1 MDRAPADLQPPVH
14 SLSPEGPTSRANR
27 LRRSSRTPNQ
37 KPQSPGGAT
46 SRILSQTSPGTHA
59 PETRETAPLKHRH
72 VWAQPPHAFNTPTRM
87 ARSKY
92 DTVFCVESP
101 NNDGEFQQDIVW
113 DANSPSPVRP
123 GKKGKSRAAGAA
135 IGISEIVRRIAP
147 MHGRPAVVE
156 PALQVWIESAAIPC
170 TPEEHHPK
178 RKSPR
183 PNGVDDLL
191 KLAKQFDFNMF
202 RKDEERA
209 EEMHKQALG
218 LLSDDI
224 LEGPPRADPLPPA
237 PETASKNP
245 SPVCG
250 LQDYHMEDFFDQ
262 PTQDCSSNLIQMV
275 CLGSLESSSSGTAG
289 RAPHC
294 AAPPIP
300 TPAENGPAAVQLD
313 DDWENDWENEDF
325 LNDTLVMEITP
336 NPPCFAPPK
345 YCSTQ
350 SRWDEALPGSTHPS
364 RGTPGRLGGEGGPA
378 EKEPRM
384 PKNRTTFKLDVIP
397 LSLNG
402 KDAAASQASMT
413 NTPQSEALSRM
424 NPPVSGSYTKR
435 PSHPPRGALPGPPAG
450 PQPKTSL
457 ANANASAKRT
467 LARTTPMTS
476 NKMKENQPVRSS
488 NIQAMATISCSAAAP
503 GQETPPVVPASDDY
517 RDLDELFSS
526 EPVWDEEGDDD
537 LLCQMCEDLETQAV
551 VLERPAALKQPL
563 SLDKKPGQATQRPA
577 RVATPPRVGDQQ
589 KGCPA
594 VKVSKQPSPSA
605 PPPPSASLASQC
617 SPPDRVQPSGLSAN
631 PYTGN
636 ALPSIK
642 TTSTESFKYALLVS
656 NVDHSQCYGGGP
668 PPKATAGDKGQ
679 FSVKKPPS
687 PSVKVIPTGP
697 KKCSKAEIERKK
709 RQALERRRQ
718 HLQGPQ
724 NLGAP
729 TRGR

>member
-37 KPQSPGGAT
+37 K
-46 SRILSQTSPGTHA
+46 
-59 PETRETAPLKHRH
+59 H

-123 GKKGKSRAAGAA
+123 
-135 IGISEIVRRIAP
+135 
-147 MHGRPAVVE
+147 AVVE

-178 RKSPR
+178 RK

-402 KDAAASQASMT
+402 KDA
-413 NTPQSEALSRM
+413 
-424 NPPVSGSYTKR
+424 
-435 PSHPPRGALPGPPAG
+435 
-450 PQPKTSL
+450 
-457 ANANASAKRT
+457 
-467 LARTTPMTS
+467 
-476 NKMKENQPVRSS
+476 MKENQPVRSS

-594 VKVSKQPSPSA
+594 VK
-605 PPPPSASLASQC
+605 
-617 SPPDRVQPSGLSAN
+617 
-631 PYTGN
+631 
-636 ALPSIK
+636 
-642 TTSTESFKYALLVS
+642 
-656 NVDHSQCYGGGP
+656 
-668 PPKATAGDKGQ
+668 
-679 FSVKKPPS
+679 
-687 PSVKVIPTGP
+687 
-697 KKCSKAEIERKK
+697 KCSKAEIERKK

>member
-37 KPQSPGGAT
+37 K
-46 SRILSQTSPGTHA
+46 
-59 PETRETAPLKHRH
+59 H

-113 DANSPSPVRP
+113 DANSPSPVRYT
-123 GKKGKSRAAGAA
+123 
-135 IGISEIVRRIAP
+135 VC
-147 MHGRPAVVE
+147 HGRPAVVE

-577 RVATPPRVGDQQ
+577 RV
-589 KGCPA
+589 
-594 VKVSKQPSPSA
+594 
-605 PPPPSASLASQC
+605 
-617 SPPDRVQPSGLSAN
+617 PSGLSAN

-668 PPKATAGDKGQ
+668 PPKAT
-679 FSVKKPPS
+679 
-687 PSVKVIPTGP
+687 
-697 KKCSKAEIERKK
+697 KCSKAEIERKK